1 MEEDQTKNRKLKSSN
16 DLAVERTGMAEGR
29 TKLASKRTKF
39 AAERTLMAW
48 MRTSFSLISFGF
60 TIHKFFQYLSQIDKV
75 SAGIVASGPK
85 NLGLVLV
92 VLGVAL
98 LIVATIE
105 HVLFMKELN
114 RETGSHFK
122 ISSAIVFSILFLLI
136 GLLAFLN
143 LLFKIGPF

>member
-1 MEEDQTKNRKLKSSN
+1 MEEEQTKNRKLKSSN
-16 DLAVERTGMAEGR
+16 DLAAERTGMAEGR

-60 TIHKFFQYLSQIDKV
+60 TIHKFFQYLSQTDKV

-92 VLGVAL
+92 ILGVAL

-114 RETGSHFK
+114 RETGNDFK
-122 ISSAIVFSILFLLI
+122 ISSAIIFAVLFLLV
-136 GLLAFLN
+136 GLFAFLN